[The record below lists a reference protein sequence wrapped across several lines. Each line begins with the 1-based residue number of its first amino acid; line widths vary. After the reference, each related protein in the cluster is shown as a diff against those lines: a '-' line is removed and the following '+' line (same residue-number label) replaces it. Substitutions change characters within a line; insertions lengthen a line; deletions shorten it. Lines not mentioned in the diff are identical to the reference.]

1 MSDIEGVLLDVDGVL
16 VQSWQAIPGAVDTT
30 DWMRGEDIPFRCV
43 TNTTQLGRSGMT
55 AMLREAGF
63 DVVAEEVI
71 TASVA
76 TGAYLRKHH
85 PGATCFLLAGDDAKP
100 DLDGVDFTDGEDEAD
115 IVVMGDAED
124 AFSYENM
131 NKAFRMLMNGAKLV
145 AMHKNLY
152 WNTDEGLTL
161 DVGAF
166 VTGLETASGVEAV
179 VVGKPSP
186 DFFLSAIESIG
197 LSPEKVAMVGDDIVS
212 DVLAAESTGM
222 TGVLVRTGKFRPKDL
237 EREERP
243 RHVIDSIADLPKLL
257 A

>member
-16 VQSWQAIPGAVDTT
+16 VHSWQAIPGAVDAT
-30 DWMRGEDIPFRCV
+30 DWMRGEGIPFRCV
-43 TNTTQLGRSGMT
+43 TNTTQLGRAGLT

-63 DVVAEEVI
+63 DVVPEEVI

-85 PGATCFLLAGDDAKP
+85 PGARCFLLAGDDAKP
-100 DLDGVDFTDGEDEAD
+100 DLAGVEFTDGEAEV
-115 IVVMGDAED
+115 VVMGDAEE

-166 VTGLETASGVEAV
+166 VAGLEAASGAEAV

-186 DFFLSAIESIG
+186 DFFLSALESIG
-197 LSPEKVAMVGDDIVS
+197 QPPGKVAMVGDDIVS
-212 DVLAAESTGM
+212 DVLAAEAAGM
-222 TGVLVRTGKFRPKDL
+222 TGVLVKTGKFRPKDL
-237 EREERP
+237 EREMRP